1 VIGAEVAGLSA
12 RQHAQIARRQLYDLG
27 LSNRAIRYRV
37 RCGIFFESFPGVFS
51 VGHPP
56 TSPHAWA
63 AAAVLACGEGAVLSY
78 ESAAAL
84 WKMLPRLD
92 RPFHVTAKADR
103 HIPGIEVHRAQVLK
117 PQDTT
122 VQLGI
127 PTTSPARTALDIAT
141 CLNHKALTRAV
152 NDGRHAGF
160 LHAGALK
167 DIVERSKGHR
177 GVKALRELALPAQR
191 QAPTRS
197 QFEDDF
203 LAFAKRYRLPTPL
216 VNVKVAGH
224 VVDAYFPD
232 HKLVVELDGWEFH
245 NDRAAFNN
253 DRDRDAD
260 LLAIEHATVR
270 ITSERLDHTPAQEA
284 ARLKTIMTRRAP
296 QVARPRRTP

>member
-1 VIGAEVAGLSA
+1 VIDAQIAALSG
-12 RQHAQIARRQLYDLG
+12 RQQAQIARRQLHDLG
-27 LSNRAIRYRV
+27 LSTRAIRYRV
-37 RCGIFFESFPGVFS
+37 RRGLFFESFPDVFS

-63 AAAVLACGEGAVLSY
+63 AAAVLACGEGAVLSHG
-78 ESAAAL
+78 SAAAL

-92 RPFHVTAKADR
+92 RPFHVTAKTNR
-103 HIPGIEVHRAQVLK
+103 HIPGIEVHRAQVLLPRDK
-117 PQDTT
+117 T

-127 PTTSPARTALDIAT
+127 PTTSPARTALDIAGRVSFET
-141 CLNHKALTRAV
+141 LTRAV

-160 LHAGALK
+160 LHPGALRE
-167 DIVERSKGHR
+167 IVERSHGQR
-177 GVKALRELALPAQR
+177 GVKPLRELALQAQT

-197 QFEDDF
+197 KFEDTF
-203 LAFAKRYRLPTPL
+203 LAFARRYRLPTPL
-216 VNVKVAGH
+216 VNVRVAGH
-224 VVDAYFPD
+224 LVDAYFPD

-270 ITSERLDHTPAQEA
+270 ITSERLDHQSAEEA
-284 ARLKTIMTRRAP
+284 ARLKTIMRHRAP
-296 QVARPRRTP
+296 

>member
-1 VIGAEVAGLSA
+1 VIDAQIAALSG
-12 RQHAQIARRQLYDLG
+12 RQHAQIARRQLHDLG
-27 LSNRAIRYRV
+27 LSTRAIRYRV
-37 RCGIFFESFPGVFS
+37 RRGLFFESFPGVFS

-63 AAAVLACGEGAVLSY
+63 AAAVLACGPGAVLSH

-92 RPFHVTAKADR
+92 RPFNVTAKTNHHR
-103 HIPGIEVHRAQVLK
+103 PGIEVHRATTLA
-117 PQDTT
+117 PRDTT

-127 PTTSPARTALDIAT
+127 PATSPARTALDIAGRVT
-141 CLNHKALTRAV
+141 FGTLTRAV

-245 NDRAAFNN
+245 HDRAAFNN

-284 ARLKTIMTRRAP
+284 ARLKTIMSRRL
-296 QVARPRRTP
+296 